1 MKILTKAI
9 PILFIAIGI
18 AYFVYANS
26 QIKDLES
33 KVSERESEL
42 AKLNAKSASLSSEK
56 EEIEKSEASK
66 QDLVF
71 IKEVG
76 DYIAKLQN
84 DMIKGETDLDTEIK
98 YKKDILSY
106 FDANVPEKA
115 GMDWFDK
122 IPDGVNW
129 SFKTTY
135 GTTDRYID
143 AVWELDTTDK
153 ESNFPVCFVFAK
165 YDASVGKFIDFARYS
180 TVIGE
185 GLIKSEGESAEGYK
199 TTEDSVKDLIDK
211 MEGDLSDEKSS
222 LDEKSSPDEKSS
234 SNEKSSDTV
243 YNPDGTVS
251 NGGYGQAPL
260 PEVYHSDEDKA
271 ERSVGNE

>member
-9 PILFIAIGI
+9 PIILIAIGI

-33 KVSERESEL
+33 QIAVRESEL
-42 AKLNAKSASLSSEK
+42 AKLNAKSVSLNSEK
-56 EEIEKSEASK
+56 EEIEKSEANK
-66 QDLVF
+66 KDLVF

-106 FDANVPEKA
+106 FDKDVPEKA

-135 GTTDRYID
+135 GSSDRYID
-143 AVWELDTTDK
+143 AVWQLDTTDK
-153 ESNFPVCFVFAK
+153 DVNFPVCFVFAK
-165 YDASVGKFIDFARYS
+165 YDAGSGKFIDFARYS
-180 TVIGE
+180 TVMGE
-185 GLIKSEGESAEGYK
+185 SLIKSEGESAEGYEN
-199 TTEDSVKDLIDK
+199 TEDSIKDLMNK
-211 MEGDLSDEKSS
+211 MEGDLSDEKPSS
-222 LDEKSSPDEKSS
+222 DEKYSPD
-234 SNEKSSDTV
+234 EKSSDTV
-243 YNPDGTVS
+243 YNPDGTAS
-251 NGGYGQAPL
+251 DGSYGQAPL
-260 PEVYHSDEDKA
+260 PEVYNSDEHT
-271 ERSVGNE
+271 ERSGGNE

>member
-56 EEIEKSEASK
+56 EKIEKSEASK

-84 DMIKGETDLDTEIK
+84 DMIKGETNLDTEIK
-98 YKKDILSY
+98 YKKDILKF

-115 GMDWFDK
+115 GMDWFNK

-185 GLIKSEGESAEGYK
+185 GLIKTEGETAEGYA
-199 TTEDSVKDLIDK
+199 TTEESVKDLIDK
-211 MEGDLSDEKSS
+211 MEGDLSDEKP
-222 LDEKSSPDEKSS
+222 SPDENSS

>member
-1 MKILTKAI
+1 
-9 PILFIAIGI
+9 
-18 AYFVYANS
+18 
-26 QIKDLES
+26 
-33 KVSERESEL
+33 
-42 AKLNAKSASLSSEK
+42 
-56 EEIEKSEASK
+56 
-66 QDLVF
+66 
-71 IKEVG
+71 
-76 DYIAKLQN
+76 
-84 DMIKGETDLDTEIK
+84 MIKGETDLDTEIK
-98 YKKDILSY
+98 YKKDILKF

-153 ESNFPVCFVFAK
+153 DSNFPVCFVFAK
-165 YDASVGKFIDFARYS
+165 YDASIGKFIDFARYS

-185 GLIKSEGESAEGYK
+185 GLIKSEGETAEGYNN
-199 TTEDSVKDLIDK
+199 TEESVKDLIDK
-211 MEGDLSDEKSS
+211 MEGDLSDEKP
-222 LDEKSSPDEKSS
+222 SPDEKPS

-260 PEVYHSDEDKA
+260 PEVYHSDENEA
-271 ERSVGNE
+271 ERSVGDE